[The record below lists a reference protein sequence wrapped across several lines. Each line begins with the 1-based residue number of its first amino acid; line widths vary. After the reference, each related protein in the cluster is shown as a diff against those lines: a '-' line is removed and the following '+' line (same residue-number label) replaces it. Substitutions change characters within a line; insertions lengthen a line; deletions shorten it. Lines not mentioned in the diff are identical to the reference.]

1 MGADELGDPAL
12 PLENLVWRLFNEEP
26 EVRVLAATPLVRG
39 CRCNPE
45 HIRSVIE
52 KFPVEEQREMADE
65 NGVIAVDCRF
75 CSKVFP
81 LRIDSKA
88 A

>member
-1 MGADELGDPAL
+1 LHVRLDHPEWEHVAALGSTMGADELGDPAL

-65 NGVIAVDCRF
+65 
-75 CSKVFP
+75 
-81 LRIDSKA
+81 
-88 A
+88 